1 MASVLSEPVYRIKEY
16 SNLNRLYV
24 EKEKQGKVISE
35 EIKRVITEFPH
46 FGDGVLGIWSRSC
59 MGIKVGSSVE
69 EEYEAELTKKEI
81 QGYRIFKKKSPTL
94 KVLKDL
100 LGDSLE
106 AFNTVRANY
115 KLELHTR
122 YGINNVSG
130 THFIDG
136 QLYVGLRKEPEE
148 NSDELEPI
156 DYKEYLSLY
165 INSQQQENVKR
176 RARRTL
182 Y

>member
-1 MASVLSEPVYRIKEY
+1 MASVLNEPVYRVKEY
-16 SNLNRLYV
+16 SKLNRLYA
-24 EKEKQGKVISE
+24 ETKQQREVLDVSMKQIFV
-35 EIKRVITEFPH
+35 EFPC
-46 FGDGVLGIWSRSC
+46 FNGGVLGMWTTTR
-59 MGIKVGSSVE
+59 MGIEIGSQ
-69 EEYEAELTKKEI
+69 AEIEFGSELKKEES

-94 KVLKDL
+94 KLLNDL
-100 LGDSLE
+100 IGDSLE
-106 AFNTVRANY
+106 AFNTARVNY
-115 KLELHTR
+115 KFELHTQ

-165 INSQQQENVKR
+165 INSQQQEEK
-176 RARRTL
+176 
-182 Y
+182 

>member
-1 MASVLSEPVYRIKEY
+1 MASVLNEPVYRVKEY
-16 SNLNRLYV
+16 SKLNRLYAETEQQREV
-24 EKEKQGKVISE
+24 LDVSMKQIFV
-35 EIKRVITEFPH
+35 EFPC
-46 FGDGVLGIWSRSC
+46 FNGGVLGMWTTTR
-59 MGIKVGSSVE
+59 MGIEIGSQ
-69 EEYEAELTKKEI
+69 AEIEFESELKKEES

-94 KVLKDL
+94 KLLNDL
-100 LGDSLE
+100 IGDSLE
-106 AFNTVRANY
+106 AFNTARANY
-115 KLELHTR
+115 KFELHTQ

-165 INSQQQENVKR
+165 INSQQQEEK
-176 RARRTL
+176 
-182 Y
+182 